1 MERKCVD
8 MKGSVWMNRLLWIVY
23 LCLLGV
29 LLPHT
34 AWAFSQFEPLGNLG
48 TATAYM
54 AATAFEM
61 AIAGL
66 THKLAKHIESTPK
79 RTKGLRRFR
88 YYYVNSYSLGLVASI
103 GVSSLANLAHAV
115 QFGRRI
121 KIFDEYDVPFG
132 LYAVAFGAIL
142 PIISLLFA
150 RVLSNVSEDGE
161 GEEELDLANKTIR
174 DLRTKLHDVEGR
186 ALDAEGR
193 FEAAGDLF
201 AELMRKNKRDRIIEL
216 AERFPELPGRSIA
229 IITES
234 SPSYVSEVITE
245 VGVSRG

>member
-1 MERKCVD
+1 
-8 MKGSVWMNRLLWIVY
+8 
-23 LCLLGV
+23 
-29 LLPHT
+29 
-34 AWAFSQFEPLGNLG
+34 
-48 TATAYM
+48 
-54 AATAFEM
+54 
-61 AIAGL
+61 
-66 THKLAKHIESTPK
+66 
-79 RTKGLRRFR
+79 
-88 YYYVNSYSLGLVASI
+88 VNSYSLGLVASI

-115 QFGRRI
+115 QFGRQI
-121 KIFDEYDVPFG
+121 KIFDEYDVPFA